1 MSLDHTRISASEE
14 GSLCLIILAGAQEPD
29 SSSN

>member
-1 MSLDHTRISASEE
+1 MSLDHTKISACEE
-14 GSLCLIILAGAQEPD
+14 GSLCVILAGAQEPD